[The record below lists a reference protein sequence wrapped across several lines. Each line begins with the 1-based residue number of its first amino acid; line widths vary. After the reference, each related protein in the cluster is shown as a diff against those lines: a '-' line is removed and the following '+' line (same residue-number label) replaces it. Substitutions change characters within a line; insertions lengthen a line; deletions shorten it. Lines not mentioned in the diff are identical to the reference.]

1 MTFDFYNPG
10 VLAGDSITTAS
21 SDATS
26 PFDATRRLM
35 DDGTEFWSARDLMPL
50 LGYNKWQNF
59 KQSIDRAKLSAE
71 AQNVPVTSAFTDT
84 SNRVPAGGGFTVKQD
99 VFLTR
104 YAAYLVAMNGDPR
117 KPEVAAAQSYFAV
130 RTREAETRKA
140 PELSRM
146 DLIEI
151 AMQAETERLALEK
164 EVKELERHANGL
176 TAQVEHLA
184 PKAEAADAWLEAK
197 GDYEVGDAAKLLSR
211 AGAKTGRNRLF
222 NFLWENGWI
231 YKHATDGSW
240 RASQAR
246 INQGWITEKAKAPVF
261 NVYGDRILPAPQIRI
276 TARGVARLGII
287 MELISD
293 YDEAHDVLGI

>member
-1 MTFDFYNPG
+1 
-10 VLAGDSITTAS
+10 
-21 SDATS
+21 
-26 PFDATRRLM
+26 
-35 DDGTEFWSARDLMPL
+35 
-50 LGYNKWQNF
+50 
-59 KQSIDRAKLSAE
+59 
-71 AQNVPVTSAFTDT
+71 
-84 SNRVPAGGGFTVKQD
+84 
-99 VFLTR
+99 
-104 YAAYLVAMNGDPR
+104 
-117 KPEVAAAQSYFAV
+117 
-130 RTREAETRKA
+130 
-140 PELSRM
+140 M
-146 DLIEI
+146 DLIQI

-261 NVYGDRILPAPQIRI
+261 NVYGDRVLPAPQIRI

>member
-1 MTFDFYNPG
+1 M
-10 VLAGDSITTAS
+10 IQ
-21 SDATS
+21 
-26 PFDATRRLM
+26 R
-35 DDGTEFWSARDLMPL
+35 TEKGKQARQ
-50 LGYNKWQNF
+50 YFIECEK
-59 KQSIDRAKLSAE
+59 KLK
-71 AQNVPVTSAFTDT
+71 AQ
-84 SNRVPAGGGFTVKQD
+84 PAPT
-99 VFLTR
+99 
-104 YAAYLVAMNGDPR
+104 
-117 KPEVAAAQSYFAV
+117 
-130 RTREAETRKA
+130 
-140 PELSRM
+140 ELSRM
-146 DLIEI
+146 DLIQI

-164 EVKELERHANGL
+164 EVKELEHHTNGL

-222 NFLWENGWI
+222 NFLWDRGWI
-231 YKHATDGSW
+231 YKHASDGSW

-246 INQGWITEKAKAPVF
+246 INQGWVTEKAKAPVF
-261 NVYGDRILPAPQIRI
+261 NVYGNKVLPSPQIRI

>member
-21 SDATS
+21 SDAAS
-26 PFDATRRLM
+26 PFDAIRRVM
-35 DDGTEFWSARDLMPL
+35 PDGTEFWSARDLMPL
-50 LGYNKWQNF
+50 LGYDQRNGWQKFQNPLT
-59 KQSIDRAKLSAE
+59 RAMKSAE
-71 AQNVPVTSAFTDT
+71 AQGIAVTSHFTRSDEKT
-84 SNRVPAGGGFTVKQD
+84 AGRPRENF
-99 VFLTR
+99 FLTR
-104 YAAYLVAMNGDPR
+104 FAAYLVSMNGDPN

-130 RTREAETRKA
+130 KTREAETRKA

-146 DLIEI
+146 DLIQI

-222 NFLWENGWI
+222 NFLWDRGWI
-231 YKHATDGSW
+231 YKHASDGSW
-240 RASQAR
+240 RAFQAR
-246 INQGWITEKAKAPVF
+246 INQGWITEKARSPIF
-261 NVYGDRILPAPQIRI
+261 NVYGEEVLPAPQIRI

>member
-10 VLAGDSITTAS
+10 VLAGDSTATTS

-26 PFDATRRLM
+26 PFDSIRRVM

-50 LGYNKWQNF
+50 LGYTQRNAWQMF
-59 KQSIDRAKLSAE
+59 EAVIDRAKASAE
-71 AQNVPVTSAFTDT
+71 AQNMDLTSLFTT
-84 SNRVPAGGGFTVKQD
+84 NNEKSGGRPRVNVY
-99 VFLTR
+99 LTR

-130 RTREAETRKA
+130 KTREAETRKA

-146 DLIEI
+146 DLIQI

-222 NFLWENGWI
+222 NFLWDQGWI
-231 YKHATDGSW
+231 YKHASDGSW